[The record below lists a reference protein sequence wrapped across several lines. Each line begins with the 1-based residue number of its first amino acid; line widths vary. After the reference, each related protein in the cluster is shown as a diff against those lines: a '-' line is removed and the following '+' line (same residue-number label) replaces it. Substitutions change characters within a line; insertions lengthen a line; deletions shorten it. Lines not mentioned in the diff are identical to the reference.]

1 MKTDFI
7 IQRITQNLTDNNGI
21 KAYWEPGKELDGVIT
36 FNIQDHELKFI
47 IEIKQE
53 IRQYQLEN
61 IHLNNHKY
69 KNYMIVAQRIFP
81 EVKKQLR
88 KQNIAYLEESGN
100 LYLSKGEKLIWIDTN
115 KMKPDSK
122 SIGNRA
128 FTKTGLK
135 VLFQLLIKENL
146 LNNTHRTIAETT
158 HVALG
163 NIPQVINGLK
173 DTGFVLRLNKKEL
186 IWDNKKDLLE
196 RWMTEYET
204 ILKPA
209 IFRGRFKFRTDW
221 QKIKFED
228 NETLWGGEPAGDI
241 LTQYLRPE
249 KFTIYTKESTNNLIR
264 KYHLVPDKNGNVEV
278 YDMFWENKETNKTVP
293 YLLVYADL
301 MSQNNKRCRET
312 AKMIFDEYIQPNL

>member
-1 MKTDFI
+1 MEMEFI
-7 IQRITQNLTDNNGI
+7 IQKITQNLIDNNGI
-21 KAYWEPGKELDGVIT
+21 QAHWESGRDLDGIL
-36 FNIQDHELKFI
+36 FLNIQGCELSCV

-61 IHLNNHKY
+61 IRLNNHKY

-100 LYLSKGEKLIWIDTN
+100 LYLSKGEKLIWIDAN
-115 KMKPDSK
+115 KMKPDIK
-122 SIGNRA
+122 STGNRA

-146 LNNTHRTIAETT
+146 LNKTHRTIAETT
-158 HVALG
+158 NVALG

-186 IWDNKKDLLE
+186 IWDNKRELLE

-204 ILKPA
+204 TLKPV
-209 IFRGRFKFRTDW
+209 IFRGKFKFCKNW
-221 QKIKFED
+221 QEIEFED

-249 KFTIYTKESTNNLIR
+249 KFTIYTKESANNLIR

-301 MSQNNKRCRET
+301 ISQDNKRCRET
-312 AKMIFDEYIQPNL
+312 AQMIFDEYIQPNL